1 MQENSTFAEKF
12 STPVVFAPA
21 AETALRADTR
31 DDGQWWCVIVRG
43 SRLAHLQRCNPMP
56 ALPITFAC
64 GLYDRMLA
72 LQTGEIKPDGIDL
85 NFLVMDNPREIF
97 DRMSNRLEFD
107 ACEMSSSEF
116 VTRFAAK
123 KLPFVAIPV
132 FASRVFRHGF
142 IIVNRKLVKSA
153 KDLVGKRIGVP
164 LYTQTAAIFIRG
176 LMQHDL
182 GIDLTTIE
190 WVQGAIN
197 EPGAYGNPSVMPMLK
212 PVNIKPNNSGKSLS
226 DLLETGEI
234 HAIIGSNLPNALRR
248 NPDVVR
254 LFPDYRAR
262 EKDYFRR
269 TKIFP
274 IMHLI
279 VIRNDVYDKN
289 PFVATSLFNA
299 FTAAKDRAREKMRYC
314 GTLRYMLPW
323 LPDDVEEIDELF
335 GGDCWP
341 YGIEPNRP
349 TLEALVSYMVEQG
362 LIPETNSA
370 RKIVRADVRVELG
383 FDHTGWTPESDNE
396 ALTDGDHHS
405 LGLLYSVGG
414 IRRRLRADQ
423 LRQGDDARG
432 CHDLQDLFA
441 RSGRGADGNALRHR
455 NVLGGDGSAR
465 RHRRRANPMAEDPR
479 GLRQQCRLPDQGL
492 H

>member
-1 MQENSTFAEKF
+1 MS
-12 STPVVFAPA
+12 
-21 AETALRADTR
+21 L
-31 DDGQWWCVIVRG
+31 
-43 SRLAHLQRCNPMP
+43 PM
-56 ALPITFAC
+56 TFAC

-72 LQTGEIKPDGIDL
+72 LQTGEISPDGIDL

-116 VTRFAAK
+116 VSRYAAK
-123 KLPFVAIPV
+123 KLPFVALPV

-142 IIVNRKLVKSA
+142 IIVNRKHIKSA
-153 KDLVGKRIGVP
+153 ADFAGKRVGVP
-164 LYTQTAAIFIRG
+164 LYTQTAALFIRG

-182 GIDLTTIE
+182 DIDLSKIE

-212 PVNIKPNNSGKSLS
+212 PVKITPNTSGKSLS

-234 HAIIGSNLPNALRR
+234 HAIIGSNLPHALKR

-254 LFPDYRAR
+254 LFPDYRAK

-279 VIRNDVYDKN
+279 VIRNDVYEKN
-289 PFVATSLFNA
+289 PFVATSLYNA
-299 FTAAKDRAREKMRYC
+299 FCAAKDLARERMRYS

-323 LPDDVEEIDELF
+323 LPDDVEEIDALF

-341 YGIEPNRP
+341 YGVEPNRP
-349 TLEALVSYMVEQG
+349 TLEALVTYMVEQG
-362 LIPETNSA
+362 LIPETIPIE
-370 RKIVRADVRVELG
+370 K
-383 FDHTGWTPESDNE
+383 
-396 ALTDGDHHS
+396 
-405 LGLLYSVGG
+405 
-414 IRRRLRADQ
+414 
-423 LRQGDDARG
+423 
-432 CHDLQDLFA
+432 LFVPTF
-441 RSGRGADGNALRHR
+441 G
-455 NVLGGDGSAR
+455 
-465 RHRRRANPMAEDPR
+465 
-479 GLRQQCRLPDQGL
+479 
-492 H
+492 